1 MKKMDFAERV
11 EHCQFLGREFL
22 LFLWWKSELTG
33 GTFELEGFGELS
45 LTLESHIVLER
56 KVDVLEQ
63 TRMKGPD
70 PSSTKV
76 AKEALR
82 YGKMPTRGALRII
95 HEEREY
101 AFVIVADEFTLRQ
114 VKLPV
119 LLTEDTD
126 EQFTERMTLLAT
138 LESMLDALYLELL
151 SLRLSPAFRDEVLP
165 AMRAFAQEQEAISA
179 SRLTTLLGKHGMKAK
194 KKAS

>member
-1 MKKMDFAERV
+1 MKKMDLATRV
-11 EHCQFLGREFL
+11 EHCTFLGRDFL
-22 LFLWWKSELTG
+22 LYLWWKSDVTG
-33 GTFELEGFGELS
+33 GTFELQGFGEVT

-56 KVDVLEQ
+56 KVDVIEQ

-82 YGKMPTRGALRII
+82 YGKLPTRAALRIL

-101 AFVIVADEFTLRQ
+101 AFVLVADEFTLRQ
-114 VKLPV
+114 VKLPA
-119 LLTEDTD
+119 LLTEETD

-138 LESMLDALYLELL
+138 LESMLDALYHELL
-151 SLRLSPAFRDEVLP
+151 SLRLSPSFRDEVLP
-165 AMRAFAQEQEAISA
+165 AMRAFAREQEAMTGKQ
-179 SRLTTLLGKHGMKAK
+179 LGTLLTKNALKTRKRAT
-194 KKAS
+194 